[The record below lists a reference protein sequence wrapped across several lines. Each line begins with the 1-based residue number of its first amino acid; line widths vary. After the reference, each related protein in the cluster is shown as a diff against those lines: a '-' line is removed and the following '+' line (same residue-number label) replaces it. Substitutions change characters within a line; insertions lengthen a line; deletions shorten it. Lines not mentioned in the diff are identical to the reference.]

1 MSETT
6 FFSSTRG
13 FHVKCSKSQNLDLK
27 KFWTR
32 LKKTASSESEY
43 RLKPSGAEFP
53 KVLPDFSETEE

>member
-13 FHVKCSKSQNLDLK
+13 FHVTCSNSQNLDLK
-27 KFWTR
+27 IFWTR
-32 LKKTASSESEY
+32 PTKTASSESED